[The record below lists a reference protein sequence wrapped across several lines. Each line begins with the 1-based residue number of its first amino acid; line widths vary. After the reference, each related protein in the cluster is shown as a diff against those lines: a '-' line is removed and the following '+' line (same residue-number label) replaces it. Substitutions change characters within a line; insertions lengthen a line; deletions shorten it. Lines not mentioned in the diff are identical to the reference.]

1 MKLKMGQIYRYSKK
15 GRSGEVEYIDNLP
28 NYFYYTNV
36 NNFESTFT
44 FQKGIHCV
52 KTIRTNNG
60 ETRCPVIIISSSPY
74 KAGTEYTPWKDYYD
88 TDHGYIKYYG
98 DNRRGDSL
106 PNNKPGNRELLK
118 LFSKYKS
125 EDIEIR
131 KNKAV
136 PIVFFERVNYDNRIK
151 GNLKFQGFGIIDT
164 AKLITQ
170 ASNDKEFTNYMF
182 EFAVLS
188 LANENEEFDWN
199 WIAKR
204 CDSNL
209 STEETNKYAPKSWK
223 EWVKTGNIEAN
234 RRNVAKLKIVK
245 AINQIPIK
253 NSKEEKILNIVR
265 NFYEDKKNMFEI
277 LALECV
283 KFFLK
288 ESNIRYTEGKI
299 TKKSGDGGIDFILK
313 INIGSGFEGLNIV
326 ILGQAK
332 CEKSAT
338 SGKDIART
346 VARLKRGWIGAYV
359 TTSYFSD
366 PVQIEIIEDEY
377 PLIKINGLK
386 LAELI
391 DRNVLEGSNNFDKL
405 EKYLKILENEYNKK
419 LSTRDPEIML
429 K

>member
-1 MKLKMGQIYRYSKK
+1 M
-15 GRSGEVEYIDNLP
+15 
-28 NYFYYTNV
+28 

-313 INIGSGFEGLNIV
+313 INIGSGFEGLDIV